1 MSVDPSP
8 TDFLGIHIGSPSE
21 HGNEMASI
29 DKLPQEILLDICRYA
44 EPRDIDSLIQVSRS
58 VYTASAL
65 ILKEHRALKTK
76 HASITHIGMV
86 SPENN
91 LANLLKTIMMNPR
104 VGQYIER
111 LTIKGYERHWFPQS
125 PGETVST
132 HRPRP
137 EDTTLHRAYNDHD
150 MALLKDAAPKC
161 SIFSPPKSFDPRW
174 LEDIERGDEGVLIA
188 LLLLHLPNL
197 ISFDLQDQGACT
209 RRIFDILELNSEL
222 GGTCLLPKLKRLR
235 FDHAKVEG
243 QLGGCLEDI
252 NRLKHALALPSIAS
266 LEAKALERVQ
276 HDEIGAPVSAQSSN
290 ITSLSFKECG
300 LSPKSMFELLE
311 ATKSLTNFS
320 YVWPIASQGPQIWID
335 APFDPFWIRGALLAF
350 AKDSLCKL
358 TLRAERSRA
367 CWMGCLKPFRVLK
380 EVDTD
385 HFMLFKPASERM
397 SELTEVMPASIE
409 RLTLHVRI
417 HSSHP
422 ILSTL
427 LPL

>member
-1 MSVDPSP
+1 
-8 TDFLGIHIGSPSE
+8 
-21 HGNEMASI
+21 MASI
-29 DKLPQEILLDICRYA
+29 NNLPQEILLEICRKA
-44 EPRDIDSLIQVSRS
+44 EPRDIDSLIQVSRN
-58 VYTASAL
+58 VYASSAL
-65 ILKEHRALKTK
+65 MLKEHRALKA
-76 HASITHIGMV
+76 HYASITHIGMA
-86 SPENN
+86 SAENH
-91 LANLLKTIMMNPR
+91 LADLLKTIITNPR
-104 VGQYIER
+104 IGQYVER

-137 EDTTLHRAYNDHD
+137 ENTTLHRTYKEDD
-150 MALLKDAAPKC
+150 MALLKDAAPNC

-174 LEDIERGDEGVLIA
+174 LDDIERGDEGVLIA

-222 GGTCLLPKLKRLR
+222 GGASLLPKLKYLR

-252 NRLKHALALPSIAS
+252 NRLKHALALPSVAT

-276 HDEIGAPVSAQSSN
+276 HDEIGAPVPAQSSD
-290 ITSLSFKECG
+290 ISSLSFIECG

-311 ATKSLTNFS
+311 ATKKLTSFS

-350 AKDSLCKL
+350 AKDSLRKL

-367 CWMGCLKPFRVLK
+367 SWMGCLKPFKVLQ
-380 EVDTD
+380 EIDTD
-385 HFMLFKPASERM
+385 HFMLFKPTSERM
-397 SELTEVMPASIE
+397 TELTEVLPGSIE
-409 RLTLHVRI
+409 SLTLHVSGVD
-417 HSSHP
+417 SSP
-422 ILSTL
+422 ISLVPPSKPYIYL
-427 LPL
+427 LPMED